1 MSYATSIKTEHK
13 FKFPSTYHIIFFD
26 DDTTPIESVIKI
38 ISNVFNRSEDDA
50 FDLTMEIHENGKA
63 IVKDGLSLLE
73 ATELVDECFVCG
85 KTLGVYGMTIV
96 TEQSL

>member
-1 MSYATSIKTEHK
+1 MSSATSIKTQHK

-26 DDTTPIESVIKI
+26 DDTTPIESVVSI
-38 ISNVFNRSEDDA
+38 IQNVLKHSEDDA
-50 FDLTMEIHENGKA
+50 FDLTMEIHGNGKA

-73 ATELVDECFVCG
+73 ATELVDECFVYG
-85 KTLGVYGMTIV
+85 KTLGVSGMTMV